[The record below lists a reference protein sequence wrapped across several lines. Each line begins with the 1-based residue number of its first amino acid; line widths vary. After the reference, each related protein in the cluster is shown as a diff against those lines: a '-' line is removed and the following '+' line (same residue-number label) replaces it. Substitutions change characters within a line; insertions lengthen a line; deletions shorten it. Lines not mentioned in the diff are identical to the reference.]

1 MAIRIVNNGVVDGS
15 FDYDVEL
22 GHIFFRMT
30 NSFYDTTIGDEVVVY
45 IILSALHT
53 IDKYNDKLLLLSK
66 GMISLEKFIEQE
78 NS

>member
-1 MAIRIVNNGVVDGS
+1 
-15 FDYDVEL
+15 
-22 GHIFFRMT
+22 MT